1 MKGEIEIHAEAEHE
15 AVEVEAIKGEIE
27 KRAEA
32 DDEDVLV
39 IKGEIDEKHAEAVG
53 GVNGEHD

>member
-1 MKGEIEIHAEAEHE
+1 MKGEIERHAEAEDE
-15 AVEVEAIKGEIE
+15 VVDVEAIKGEIE
-27 KRAEA
+27 TRAEA
-32 DDEDVLV
+32 DDEDVA